1 MKKFRHAGIVVR
13 DIDKSLHFYKDLLR
27 LRVRKDLDESGD
39 YLDKIL
45 KLKGV
50 KVRTIKL
57 APERGEGL
65 IELLF
70 FGSRGGGSRKI
81 KADSIGL
88 THVAFEVEDLD
99 KEYLRLKKNGV
110 RFNAPPQYSPDGYAK
125 VTFCKDP
132 DGVLIELVE
141 ILKK

>member
-45 KLKGV
+45 KLKGM

-70 FGSRGGGSRKI
+70 FGSRGGGSRKM

>member
-45 KLKGV
+45 KLKGM